1 MNEFDISDDF
11 IEQGKDMCQHRPKT
25 SPHTKSERKSR
36 RDEVFRL
43 HFEYGYSAR
52 AISDLMKIN
61 RNTINSDVAFWYS
74 KIRVDYDEE
83 VFDDWLNKQL
93 LRLESQRVRL
103 RKEID
108 SDVTLQERIMVE
120 KMLLDLDSKISNL
133 IIKMLTAQYTQTDIS
148 VKCLND
154 CMDLEGSKKRYM
166 SSGKLYRLPEKQSK
180 KIFELLKKEYGKAK
194 TI

>member
-11 IEQGKDMCQHRPKT
+11 IEQGKNLGQHRPKT

-52 AISDLMKIN
+52 AISALMKIN

-120 KMLLDLDSKISNL
+120 KLLLDLDSKISNL

-166 SSGKLYRLPEKQSK
+166 STGKLYRLPEKQTT
-180 KIFELLKKEYGKAK
+180 KIFELLKKGHGNSSH
-194 TI
+194 T

>member
-1 MNEFDISDDF
+1 
-11 IEQGKDMCQHRPKT
+11 
-25 SPHTKSERKSR
+25 
-36 RDEVFRL
+36 
-43 HFEYGYSAR
+43 
-52 AISDLMKIN
+52 MKIN
-61 RNTINSDVAFWYS
+61 RNTINSDVAFCYS

-120 KMLLDLDSKISNL
+120 KMLLDLDSKISSL
-133 IIKMLTAQYTQTDIS
+133 IIKMLTAQHTQTDIS

-166 SSGKLYRLPEKQSK
+166 STGKLYRLPEKQTK
-180 KIFELLKKEYGKAK
+180 KIFELLKKGHGNSSH
-194 TI
+194 T